1 MKLHLPCRLRAAV
14 MALFATAV
22 ISAPAYAADAPVY
35 WGKINQIT
43 TDSGIATSVTLTGLG
58 AFNGAFHY
66 EKLANADLQNT
77 DWTMTISGTG
87 FNTPSQNA
95 NETFPATFI
104 GFTGGDTFPF
114 SSYDNPTGDTLSQGF
129 ILGFGYGSGSKTLY
143 FGSELGWVKLGNVN
157 DYLKDDINYEL
168 TIKYVGGKFSI
179 DALTINGGAFNL
191 PGDVK
196 DLAIHMPAKNKVFTG
211 TWSPGCLTAVTANAG
226 TSDIT
231 LLSPTGA
238 EAWHVQGSVN
248 LSQWAVFSEYEG
260 AGGLIEELAAGDL
273 VHFVGN
279 SGRIVFDEVYIG
291 STDTFT
297 LHNKLSAGVD
307 MADLKGGCSFG
318 FEVHEGGT
326 LTIKDGAST
335 TEVTTT
341 DAEGNTST
349 KTELSG
355 IFHGMSDGAGL
366 RLYGA
371 GDVIIECGESNTRTE
386 NMGATIIDGTGK
398 LTIQNG
404 ANTVNIGDISAANST
419 VEVTGDGAFVIAN
432 SKAVNI
438 KELIADSVTIANGG
452 AVETLD
458 VDSLTLESGNFQ
470 AGNGSLILSGLTVNK
485 DATLNI
491 KQDVTLVNAT
501 IDGILNSLNGTTSAS
516 NGSLTISGTANVN
529 GLDAGYEMVTV
540 SGGNLLAK
548 DDIEAYNL
556 TVSDGVVRANKIA
569 VESDTLSA
577 SGASDVKATEVIA
590 KKLTTDNITITPDSG
605 TISLTNN
612 VAITGSSV
620 IAGAI
625 DNAAIEIT
633 APAALSRIAAPAG
646 TILATDTLTNANLT
660 INGST
665 VISDITEATSIV
677 VNGQKTTANTIEA
690 DMVNTDGGH
699 TIVANSIKANAITP
713 NKQSYAS
720 VGAEMSG
727 IRNLNNTL
735 VDADTIKADYV
746 GFGNIEVKNATVTA
760 SDLTL
765 ADATVLTN
773 VDLKNSTI
781 STHSGTV
788 SLNEVKLGKNQAVG
802 QTFTTLSD
810 ARITSTGT
818 PELVLKGT
826 TTPDALNL
834 NFLTI
839 NDTEGAMDFTQ
850 GEAEYTIIEMG
861 SAALDYAGYAEGERI
876 VAPDVVLM
884 NIASYTRSH
893 VEIKTENGVTKL
905 VIIGKEDKEGI
916 VNELKQTSNQTAVMS
931 VLDDVVEDDAISG
944 SMKEIYDY
952 VGNINLYTTEERQN
966 MVSAASAASLTAL
979 TASQRDGIYESQKN
993 LRNRIIQMGGITT
1006 GPTGNMD
1013 YVGLQAWIQADTG
1026 FESVAATEDS
1036 AGYDYNT
1043 HGGTVGFNLNLAE
1056 NLIVGAAFSASYGNL
1071 DARSKDKAEGSNDA
1085 YYLNLFARYQSNR
1098 WTHLFLFTA
1107 GFNEMEMERSITGKD
1122 FSGSQYVLDKKAK
1135 GNTDGYSLSAY
1146 YEGGYIF
1153 SLNEE
1158 STQILQPI
1166 VTLNL
1171 TSAHVNGYKETGS
1184 LGNAGVEYEG
1194 VDSFYGQVGI
1204 GARYQAVI
1212 HTTEYERNA
1221 VLELRAQV
1229 VQNFGDTTDE
1239 ADVSFLGGGRT
1250 FTTKGTEV
1258 GSTGFQLGIGVSLPI
1273 GNQTT
1278 LFVDA
1283 DADFRSEAS
1292 SVHATLGLR
1301 YDF

>member
-35 WGKINQIT
+35 WGKINQIIS
-43 TDSGIATSVTLTGLG
+43 DSGIATSVTLTGLG

-77 DWTMTISGTG
+77 DWTMTVTGTG

-95 NETFPATFI
+95 DETLPATFI
-104 GFTGGDTFPF
+104 CFTGNHEEFPF
-114 SSYDNPTGDTLSQGF
+114 STYDKPTGDKLSQGF
-129 ILGFGYGSGSKTLY
+129 ILGFGYGSGKKNLY
-143 FGSELGWVKLGNVN
+143 FGTQLGWIDLGKV
-157 DYLKDDINYEL
+157 DAFTKEDISYEL
-168 TIKYVGGKFSI
+168 NMSYVDGKFSLNS
-179 DALTINGGAFNL
+179 LTINGSDFALSN
-191 PGDVK
+191 DVK
-196 DLAIHMPAKNKVFTG
+196 DLAINMPGKDKVFAG
-211 TWSPGCLTAVTANAG
+211 TWNSGCLTVVTSNKG
-226 TSDIT
+226 TSDVT

-238 EAWHVQGSVN
+238 EAWHVQDSVK
-248 LSQWAVFSEYEG
+248 LSEWAAWSIYEG
-260 AGGLIEELAAGDL
+260 ASGDEEELAPGDL

-279 SGRIVFDEVYIG
+279 SGRIVFDETYTAMAN
-291 STDTFT
+291 TDTYT

-326 LTIKDGAST
+326 LTIKDGASSS
-335 TEVTTT
+335 EVT
-341 DAEGNTST
+341 DADGNT
-349 KTELSG
+349 KKELSG

-419 VEVTGDGAFVIAN
+419 VEVTGTGAFVIAN

-548 DDIEAYNL
+548 DDIDAYKL

-646 TILATDTLTNANLT
+646 TILATDTLTNADLT

-665 VISDITEATSIV
+665 VISDITKATSIV

-760 SDLTL
+760 RDLTL

-781 STHSGTV
+781 SSHSGTV

-810 ARITSTGT
+810 AGITSTGT
-818 PELVLKGT
+818 PELVLKGS
-826 TTPDALNL
+826 TTPDDLNL

-861 SAALDYAGYAEGERI
+861 SAALNYAGYAEGERI

-916 VNELKQTSNQTAVMS
+916 VNELKQTDNQKAVMS
-931 VLDDVVEDDAISG
+931 VLDDVVEDGAISG
-944 SMKEIYDY
+944 GMKEIYDY

-979 TASQRDGIYESQKN
+979 AASQRDGIYESQKN

-1026 FESVAATEDS
+1026 FNSIAATDDS

-1122 FSGSQYVLDKKAK
+1122 FSGSQYVLDKQAK
-1135 GNTDGYSLSAY
+1135 GSTDGYSLSAY

-1250 FTTKGTEV
+1250 FTAKGTEV
-1258 GSTGFQLGIGVSLPI
+1258 GTTGFQLGAGVSLPL

-1283 DADFRSEAS
+1283 DADFRSEAT
-1292 SVHATLGLR
+1292 SVHANLGLR